1 MRLHHRLA
9 AAALTLCAAAA
20 YLGMPVSAAATIED
34 VWQAM
39 ADAGMPDAFILDTR
53 NQYPNSVHDETGMEM
68 NGVYH
73 TYDEWVALIHENGA
87 EYVWRIIA
95 EEMGVPVEQLIEYY
109 DQKSDPAHQDD
120 PPYEPSVEPEKPF
133 ADMTMEEKRAYVNAL
148 PEEERAAFLANLTAE
163 ERNSILKQLDPQKK
177 QEVVGSVVELGK
189 QMGMTVTVDDA
200 DSYKF
205 SVRDQ
210 NGTLIDS
217 ASFGLTV
224 DPTGW
229 NTTVP
234 VLAAS
239 GMILL
244 SLGGMLYLIRKQE
257 ENGNG

>member
-1 MRLHHRLA
+1 MKAHRGAL
-9 AAALTLCAAAA
+9 AAALTLCAAACMT
-20 YLGMPVSAAATIED
+20 MPVSAAATIED

-53 NQYPNSVHDETGMEM
+53 NQYPNSVHDASGMEL
-68 NGVYH
+68 NGIYH
-73 TYDEWVALIHENGA
+73 SYDEWVTLIHENGA
-87 EYVWRIIA
+87 EYVWSIIA
-95 EEMGVPVEQLIEYY
+95 EEMCVPVEDLIAYY
-109 DQKSDPAHQDD
+109 NKKIDPAQDE
-120 PPYEPSVEPEKPF
+120 PAYEPSAQPEKPF
-133 ADMTMEEKRAYVNAL
+133 SEMTLEEKRAFIASL
-148 PEEERAAFLANLTAE
+148 PEDERAAFLVNLSPE
-163 ERNSILKQLDPQKK
+163 ERNSILKQLDPDKK
-177 QEVVGSVVELGK
+177 QDVLAGVVDLGK

-205 SVRDQ
+205 SVRDK

-229 NTTVP
+229 NTTAP

-244 SLGGMLYLIRKQE
+244 SLGGMLYLIKKQE
-257 ENGNG
+257 DTNG